1 MPEDTLPAVIIPAHN
16 EAKTIHKLLQAI
28 YPGVVLGNYTVTVVC
43 NGCTDHTA
51 VVVQNEFPQVQCLD
65 IARAG
70 KTNALNEA
78 EALGLGFPRIYVDA
92 DVLISEDS
100 LQLLIERCKGEKEPL
115 VVAPRGTLDT
125 AQSDFLVR
133 TYYRAWKKTRFY
145 SEFGYGAGVYGLNRP
160 AREAFATFPDIISD
174 DGYIRALFAY
184 RNIAVCEQARSRVST
199 PANIWDLLK
208 IKTRSKLGKLQLSRQ
223 RECHTPKER
232 GTSAFTRKL
241 SLWELLVYYAINA
254 FAYFNALRF
263 QRRVSSYRWHRD
275 ESSRQAS

>member
-1 MPEDTLPAVIIPAHN
+1 MSDESLPAVIIPAHN

-28 YPGVVLGNYTVTVVC
+28 YPGVVLGNYTATVVC
-43 NGCTDHTA
+43 NGCSDDTVA
-51 VVVQNEFPQVQCLD
+51 VVQEGFPQVQCLD
-65 IARAG
+65 IASAG
-70 KTNALNEA
+70 KANALNEA
-78 EALGLGFPRIYVDA
+78 EAQGLGFPRIYVDA
-92 DVLISEDS
+92 DVLISEAS
-100 LQLLIERCKGEKEPL
+100 LQILIERCKGEAQPL

-125 AQSDFLVR
+125 AQSDFLVK

-145 SEFGYGAGVYGLNRP
+145 SEFGYGAGVYGLNRA
-160 AREAFATFPDIISD
+160 ARESFTRFPDIISD

-184 RNIAVCEQARSRVST
+184 RNIAVCEQARSLVNT
-199 PANIWDLLK
+199 PGNIWDLLK

-223 RECHTPKER
+223 RECQTPKDR

-263 QRRVSSYRWHRD
+263 QSRVTSYRWHRD